1 MTTRTT
7 IACLRRVGPNCLFV
21 AICAALLAPAPAI
34 AQDAARD
41 KPPTGQTAEAQD
53 PAVAEEDPF
62 ALEEPAPEAD
72 PERNAELTQIV
83 STLEFGAGYVSDDAF
98 RFGRYRGL
106 EQQGGFGLLNIDY
119 QRRGPYDGDSA
130 AYVRFQGSRLGLRSR
145 EAMFEVGRQGGWRV
159 RADYSQ
165 IPTLRGGSP
174 QTVFEGTGG
183 AKLTLP
189 MGWVASGTTAGM
201 TRLLPGLRSIDLE
214 QERRRVGVGIERILP
229 GRWELSAGFRN
240 EDRDGLKSTGAVI
253 GNSGG
258 NPRAVLLPEPIDY
271 QTREFDAAARYNGRK
286 TQFELRYYLS
296 LFDNANDAL
305 TWQNPYAAIGGWD
318 RSAGFPTG
326 LGSLGLAPDNRF
338 HQVSALVGYNLSART
353 RMTADVAFGRMTQN
367 QGFLPYTINPT
378 LDARIVQPLPRTSL
392 DGRIDTTVVNLR
404 LSSRTSARLH
414 WGASYRYDD
423 RDNRTPRDEYVYIGG
438 DSQVQDAGPTSSRR
452 RFNEPYSFREQ
463 RLRFDVGYRL
473 GGQTRLSASA
483 ERRKTDRTYSER
495 ERAEEDI
502 FTATLNRSF
511 GDRVEASLRLSRAER
526 DGSTYH
532 GNEPFL
538 SGYAPGYTA
547 TVPGQWENAPALR
560 KYFLADRRRDLATL
574 RVTVTPSERWSI
586 GLDAS
591 HTDEDYRSS
600 ELGLTAARIGAYSAD
615 VAFTPHADWSL
626 HGFYTREN
634 FDFDQAGQSIRSGA
648 NRLLDAVDPARRW
661 TARHG
666 DRVDTAGLG
675 LRWKPRRAGYA
686 FGADYVQA
694 RSDGDIVVTTG
705 SALPAAAPLPS
716 NITRMDSLSL
726 YGERRLRN
734 DWSMRASYWYE
745 RYRST
750 DWALDRVAA
759 NQLANVI
766 LLAEQSPDYRV
777 HVITLSLLYRF

>member
-1 MTTRTT
+1 MTARTITTRM
-7 IACLRRVGPNCLFV
+7 RRAGPNYLSI
-21 AICAALLAPAPAI
+21 AIGFALLAPAIAL
-34 AQDAARD
+34 AQDTAQD
-41 KPPTGQTAEAQD
+41 KTLAEETAVAQD

-62 ALEEPAPEAD
+62 TLDEPAPEPDA
-72 PERNAELTQIV
+72 ERSAELTRIF
-83 STLEFGAGYVSDDAF
+83 STLEFGAGYVSDDAL

-119 QRRGPYDGDSA
+119 LRRGPHDGDSA
-130 AYVRFQGSRLGLRSR
+130 DYLRFQGNRLGLDSR
-145 EAMFEVGRQGGWRV
+145 EAAVEFGRQGNFRV
-159 RADYSQ
+159 RVDYSQ
-165 IPTLRGGSP
+165 IPTFRGGP
-174 QTVFEGTGG
+174 TQTIFEGVGSSN
-183 AKLTLP
+183 LTLP
-189 MGWVASGTTAGM
+189 AGWIAAGTTAGM
-201 TRLLPGLRSIDLE
+201 TRLLPSLHEVELG
-214 QERRRVGVGIERILP
+214 QERRRVGVGIDKILP

-240 EDRDGLKSTGAVI
+240 EDRDGLKSIGAVI

-305 TWQNPYAAIGGWD
+305 TWQNPFAAIAGWAP
-318 RSAGFPTG
+318 SAGFPTG
-326 LGSLGLAPDNRF
+326 QGSLGLAPDNRF
-338 HQVSALVGYNLSART
+338 HQVSALGGYNLSERT
-353 RMTADVAFGRMTQN
+353 RISADVALGRMTQD
-367 QGFLPYTINPT
+367 QAFLPYTVNPT
-378 LDARIVQPLPRTSL
+378 LAASIVQPLPRASL

-404 LSSRTSARLH
+404 LVSRPSADLH
-414 WGASYRYDD
+414 WSASYRYDD

-438 DSQVQDAGPTSSRR
+438 DSQTQAASSTSNRR
-452 RFNEPYSFREQ
+452 RFNHPYSFREQ
-463 RLRFDVGYRL
+463 RLRFDAGYRL
-473 GGQTRLSASA
+473 GAQTRLSASA
-483 ERRKTDRTYSER
+483 ERRETDRTYSER
-495 ERAEEDI
+495 ERAEEDT
-502 FTATLNRSF
+502 FTAALDRSF
-511 GDRVEASLRLSRAER
+511 GDRVEATLRLSRAER

-538 SGYAPGYTA
+538 SGYAPGYIA

-574 RVTVTPSERWSI
+574 RVAVTPSERWSI

-600 ELGLTAARIGAYSAD
+600 ELGLTAASIGAYSAD
-615 VAFTPHADWSL
+615 VAFTPHADWSF
-626 HGFYTREN
+626 HGFYTRED
-634 FDFDQAGQSIRSGA
+634 FDFDQVGQSIRSGA
-648 NRLLDAVDPARRW
+648 NRLVDAVDPARRW

-675 LRWKPRRAGYA
+675 FRWKPRPARYT

-694 RSDGDIVVTTG
+694 RSDGDIVVTVG
-705 SALPAAAPLPS
+705 SALTAAPLPP

-726 YGERRLRN
+726 YGERRLRS

-750 DWALDRVAA
+750 DWALDGVAA

-766 LLAEQSPDYRV
+766 LLAEESPDYRV